1 MNASPDNAAE
11 PRIVLFA
18 PADRLAALQGGL
30 EGLAAIV
37 VTDGAEALEDGVRA
51 NLRAAGIPVLKK
63 VSVAERAQGFD
74 GLHVAGNAG
83 ELKAARKA
91 LPAGAMLGA
100 GDARTRHAAMQLG
113 EAMPD
118 YVLLGRIA
126 TADPTDG
133 DIAADADLV
142 SWWAELFELPCVA
155 VAETT
160 GDVGVLAESGAD
172 FIGLNRMIWEA
183 QDPAGALGEAAE
195 TLASIP
201 PRLAEETGA

>member
-142 SWWAELFELPCVA
+142 SWWAELFELPAVA
-155 VAETT
+155 VAGELA
-160 GDVGVLAESGAD
+160 DVADLAGAGAD
-172 FIGLNRMIWEA
+172 FVAVNRLVWSSD
-183 QDPAGALGEAAE
+183 DPAATLVAVAGAIAASP
-195 TLASIP
+195 ARQP
-201 PRLAEETGA
+201 AEQDA

>member
-1 MNASPDNAAE
+1 MTDNTSHNSE

-18 PADRLAALQGGL
+18 QPAQAATVTDRLAGV
-30 EGLAAIV
+30 AAIV
-37 VTDGAEALEDGVRA
+37 ITGDADALDED
-51 NLRAAGIPVLKK
+51 LRNAIRNAGTPVLKA
-63 VSVAERAQGFD
+63 STQSERADGFD
-74 GLHVAGNAG
+74 GLHLQAGAG
-83 ELKAARKA
+83 EVKIARKVLA
-91 LPAGAMLGA
+91 AGGMLGA
-100 GDARTRHAAMQLG
+100 GAARTRHAAMQLG

-126 TADPTDG
+126 TADPTDN
-133 DIAADADLV
+133 DIAAEPELV
-142 SWWAELFELPCVA
+142 EWWSDLFELPCVA